1 MQRSRLSR
9 RQEKLSRKRLFLSVL
24 GILFISFL
32 LIKFGLFLLV
42 NFSLFI
48 SNFKSDKETSASTKN
63 VSDFVS
69 PPVLNPLSTATNSA
83 QITISG
89 TASKKQTINLYI
101 NDELVEKLNT
111 DNKEDFAFENIK
123 LVKGENDIK
132 VKAVTEDNKESQLS
146 KSVVIVFQDKAPILT
161 IDSPTDGQ
169 SFAREENNVKV
180 SGKTDKGARVTVND
194 FWAIVDENG
203 NFSYQLPLKNGENQ
217 IKIVTTD
224 EAGNKTEM
232 ERKVTYSQ

>member
-1 MQRSRLSR
+1 MANRSRLS
-9 RQEKLSRKRLFLSVL
+9 KRLEKQTRKNLIISIL
-24 GILFISFL
+24 GIFFILFL

-42 NFSLFI
+42 NFTLFL
-48 SNFKSDKETSASTKN
+48 SNFRGDKETSVVTKS

-69 PPVLNPLSTATNSA
+69 IPIINPLPTATNSA

-101 NDELVEKLNT
+101 NDELVKKIKIT
-111 DNKEDFAFENIK
+111 DETFTFENVK
-123 LVKGENDIK
+123 LSKGENDIK
-132 VKAVTEDNKESQLS
+132 VKAITQDNKESQLS
-146 KSVVIVFQDKAPILT
+146 KSVVVIFKDKAPALAV
-161 IDSPTDGQ
+161 DSPNPDQ
-169 SFAREENNVKV
+169 SFSKDENNIKV

-203 NFSYQLPLKNGENQ
+203 NFSYQLLLKNGDNP

-232 ERKVTYSQ
+232 ERKVIYSQ